1 MKIEKFKIE
10 EWMNKYEHLA
20 KYDMTTTCINSFCL
34 KDFFNFTGKDLNEI
48 LQKPLDYGDITGSER
63 LKSNAAKL
71 YENKTADN
79 ITVTLGAIG
88 ANSLV
93 FLSLLERGDE
103 VVSIIPSYQQHYSIP
118 EQLGANIKFVK
129 LKPELNWHIDF
140 EELEQTVTPETKI
153 IVLANPNN
161 PTGAALSDEELSKI
175 ADIAQ
180 KNNAYVLCDEVYRF
194 LDHTLENNYKKSIAD
209 IYEKGISTY
218 SMSKTFSLAGIRI
231 GFVCANKTVIREIN
245 HQRQYNTISISAIDD
260 YVACIALENKEKII
274 KRNKQIILESKK
286 ILTNWIKNEQRL
298 NISNLEAGTTAF
310 IAYDDERNS
319 FDFCLDLFNDTGVL
333 LLPGDTMEFPKHFRL
348 GFCGNKENFKEGLEK
363 FSAWLKI
370 QTPQNTCLKL

>member
-10 EWMNKYEHLA
+10 EWMNAYEHLA
-20 KYDMTTTCINSFCL
+20 KYDMTTTCINSFSL

-48 LQKPLDYGDITGSER
+48 IQKPLDYGDITGSLR
-63 LKSNAAKL
+63 LKSNAANL

-79 ITVTLGAIG
+79 ISVTLGAIG

-93 FLSLLERGDE
+93 FLSLIERDDE
-103 VVSIIPSYQQHYSIP
+103 IVSIIPSYQQHYSIP
-118 EQLGANIKFVK
+118 EQLGANVKFLR

-140 EELEQTVTPETKI
+140 EELEQTVTPKTKI

-161 PTGAALSDEELSKI
+161 PTGAVLSDEELTKL

-180 KNNAYVLCDEVYRF
+180 KNNAYILCDEVYRF
-194 LDHTLENNYKKSIAD
+194 LDHTLTNNYKKSIAD

-231 GFVCANKTVIREIN
+231 GFVCANEKIIKEIN

-260 YVACIALENKEKII
+260 YIACIALENKEKII
-274 KRNKQIILESKK
+274 LRNKQIILEGKK
-286 ILTNWIKNEQRL
+286 ILTDLIKNEQRL
-298 NISNLEAGTTAF
+298 SISNLEAGTTAF

-333 LLPGDTMEFPKHFRL
+333 LLPGDTMEYPKHFRL
-348 GFCGNKENFKEGLEK
+348 GFCGERNNFKEGLEK
-363 FSAWLKI
+363 FSSWLKI
-370 QTPQNTCLKL
+370 KNFQNTY